1 MQNFDLGT
9 WRVSL
14 EKSETRRTQ
23 EWRFSSDLNKLNCLN
38 AKGNGCGTIYS
49 AIKTGSKEVICNFI
63 EQLFTGNR
71 KENVQI

>member
-14 EKSETRRTQ
+14 EKSVIRRTQ

-38 AKGNGCGTIYS
+38 AKGNDCGTIYN
-49 AIKTGSKEVICNFI
+49 AINTGSN
-63 EQLFTGNR
+63 
-71 KENVQI
+71 